1 MAKGIYR
8 GREVELEKPR
18 RLQGDKKKFI
28 VYVKKPET
36 GNIIAVKFG
45 DPNLS
50 IKRKDP
56 ARRRSFNARHKC
68 STKKDKTTAGYW
80 SCWAWRTDIDLP

>member
-8 GREVELEKPR
+8 GREVELDKPF
-18 RLQGDKKKFI
+18 RLQGDKKKFG
-28 VYVKKPET
+28 VYVKNPKT
-36 GNIIAVKFG
+36 GNIIRVKFG

-56 ARRRSFNARHKC
+56 ARRKSFNARHQC
-68 STKKDKTTAGYW
+68 DTKKDKTTAGYW
-80 SCWAWRTDIDLP
+80 SCWAWRTDVKLP